1 MKTTGL
7 AIFSLIFAGV
17 LIFGSS
23 CSPKYGCPSGKNV
36 GAERLLS
43 GEKLPKQKK
52 FRA

>member
-1 MKTTGL
+1 MKSTALG
-7 AIFSLIFAGV
+7 IFSIVFAGV

-23 CSPKYGCPSGKNV
+23 CSPKYGCPTGKNV

-52 FRA
+52 FRS